1 MNQFADSG
9 RNFIDPAVHQG
20 CQRRISGHEAAFPGC
35 PGLDSADPAV
45 QHQCQRTALG
55 LGLCGQVPDQL
66 PVGREPLTAR
76 SLQPA
81 LRRQIRIRDDEPPV
95 HHIVPDR
102 LQQEAFARAVPSHD
116 KAERSPALRDDVHIV
131 QESLDLVFSSNSNIG
146 QADPRDHAALK
157 RIQHRLGDP
166 PRHLFVFF
174 FQNIISTSK
183 NVISFS
189 VSNSS

>member
-1 MNQFADSG
+1 MVVHGQESGKFKSMNQFADSG

-81 LRRQIRIRDDEPPV
+81 LRRQIRIRDDNGDD
-95 HHIVPDR
+95 DR
-102 LQQEAFARAVPSHD
+102 WREDRKLLCDSESKSDCSH
-116 KAERSPALRDDVHIV
+116 
-131 QESLDLVFSSNSNIG
+131 G
-146 QADPRDHAALK
+146 C
-157 RIQHRLGDP
+157 
-166 PRHLFVFF
+166 
-174 FQNIISTSK
+174 
-183 NVISFS
+183 
-189 VSNSS
+189 